1 MTVEGSAKSAVP
13 SRSFCNSSSSVP
25 SWLDPNTTTFAL
37 SPSFSLARRANSSAE
52 SWNSEPGSPTWPNL
66 ISVWAAAAAMPLAK
80 IAAMQTMN
88 LRMVGLLRIP

>member
-1 MTVEGSAKSAVP
+1 MTVEGSAISAVP

-25 SWLDPNTTTFAL
+25 SWLEPNTTTFAL

-66 ISVWAAAAAMPLAK
+66 ISV
-80 IAAMQTMN
+80 
-88 LRMVGLLRIP
+88 